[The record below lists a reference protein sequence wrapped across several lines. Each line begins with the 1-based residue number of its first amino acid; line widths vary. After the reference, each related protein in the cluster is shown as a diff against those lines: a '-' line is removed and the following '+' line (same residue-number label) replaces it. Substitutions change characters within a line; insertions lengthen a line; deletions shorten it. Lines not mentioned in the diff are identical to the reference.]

1 MHGFSSEG
9 SLASSQCNKSPWN
22 LQTVTEKGL
31 FACYIPKR
39 IGIVLV
45 GFLVFFALAS
55 FLLARKMWAKPCAR
69 ERLLQGQNW
78 IPHAHAV
85 PANLDLSPAG
95 TQSRLESRTSLWTI
109 SVSSVFPPVFFLQL
123 RQIIRLQL
131 AAANWDHKNYWS
143 AM

>member
-31 FACYIPKR
+31 FTCYIPKR
-39 IGIVLV
+39 IGIV
-45 GFLVFFALAS
+45 LVFFALAS
-55 FLLARKMWAKPCAR
+55 FLLARKMWAKPRAR

-78 IPHAHAV
+78 IPHASHAL

-95 TQSRLESRTSLWTI
+95 TQSRLESQTSLWTI

-123 RQIIRLQL
+123 RQIIHLQL

-143 AM
+143 VM

>member
-1 MHGFSSEG
+1 MAINNKHSLSEG
-9 SLASSQCNKSPWN
+9 SLAGSQCNKSPICKLSPRKKIPWTLISN
-22 LQTVTEKGL
+22 TVF

-55 FLLARKMWAKPCAR
+55 FLLARKMWAKPRAR

-78 IPHAHAV
+78 IPHASHAL

-95 TQSRLESRTSLWTI
+95 TQSRVIDLT
-109 SVSSVFPPVFFLQL
+109 VDYKCFFRSFLL
-123 RQIIRLQL
+123 CFFCSC
-131 AAANWDHKNYWS
+131 AK
-143 AM
+143 